1 VFGAVAAPLGNI
13 DKVVVIDQGGGNGN
27 ASSGMTRL
35 ANTGPAVLFNLLQQ
49 LQALG
54 LDVPTVMKQ
63 LGIET
68 NGSGEAKTEGKSESK
83 AASKRE

>member
-1 VFGAVAAPLGNI
+1 
-13 DKVVVIDQGGGNGN
+13 VIDQGGNGN

-54 LDVPTVMKQ
+54 LDLPTVLEQ
-63 LGIET
+63 LGIQS
-68 NGSGEAKTEGKSESK
+68 NGSAAVKTEGEAEARSV
-83 AASKRE
+83 SKRD